1 MLEPNPLTNLPDL
14 ENVEWN
20 YDQSVKK
27 MRQLVVSWKTLSLE
41 LLRELYLARMILS
54 NPGRR
59 SDLNLSTNVERLTWT
74 QYLNDVGLNHETVRR
89 WLSKYDFDRHE
100 LVSVEP
106 IRLPKEIEIDDVLP
120 TTHSCPD
127 CGYEYDGA
135 PTTPVENGITN
146 SQRLWFESSE
156 EHQRHPEEFYPT
168 HPAITKMLLDREELD
183 GTIWEPAC
191 GKGDMSEVLIDNGY
205 DVLSTDLIDRGYG
218 EVGIDFL
225 DDDQISRFGAVD
237 YIISYPPFT
246 FSLDFVLQAKKIARK
261 KICIL
266 NSPMFLDG
274 IKRYEMWIDKDFP
287 LKNMYQFAG
296 RVVFRKDGLSDQSQ
310 NGLIRFPRAWFVFEK
325 GYTGK
330 PTIDWILPELDINPS
345 RASFPILSW

>member
-1 MLEPNPLTNLPDL
+1 MLEPNPLVNLPDL
-14 ENVEWN
+14 EQVEWN
-20 YDQSVKK
+20 YDQSVQK
-27 MRQLVVSWKTLSLE
+27 MRKLVVNWRNLSLE
-41 LLRELYLARMILS
+41 LLRELHLARMNLS

-74 QYLNDVGLNHETVRR
+74 EYLHDVGLNHETVRR
-89 WLSKYDFDRHE
+89 WLSKYDFDNDE
-100 LVSVEP
+100 LIRDEE
-106 IRLPKEIEIDDVLP
+106 IRLPKEVAIVD
-120 TTHSCPD
+120 
-127 CGYEYDGA
+127 
-135 PTTPVENGITN
+135 
-146 SQRLWFESSE
+146 Q
-156 EHQRHPEEFYPT
+156 QRHPEDFYPT
-168 HPAITKMLLDREELD
+168 HPTITQMLLDREELD

-191 GKGDMSEVLIDNGY
+191 GQGDMSKVLIGRGY

-218 EVGIDFL
+218 EGGIDFL
-225 DDDQISRFGAVD
+225 DDDQISRFGSVD
-237 YIISYPPFT
+237 NIITNPPFT
-246 FSLDFVLQAKKIARK
+246 FALDFVLQAKKIARK

-330 PTIDWILPELDINPS
+330 PTIDWILPELDDEN
-345 RASFPILSW
+345 

>member
-1 MLEPNPLTNLPDL
+1 MLEPNPLVNLPDL
-14 ENVEWN
+14 EQVSWN
-20 YDQSVKK
+20 YDQSVQK
-27 MRQLVVSWKTLSLE
+27 MRQLVVNWRNLSLE
-41 LLRELYLARMILS
+41 LLRELYLARLNLS

-74 QYLNDVGLNHETVRR
+74 EYLHDVGLNHETVRR
-89 WLSKYDFDRHE
+89 WLSKYDFDNDE
-100 LVSVEP
+100 LIQDEE
-106 IRLPKEIEIDDVLP
+106 IRLPKEVEI
-120 TTHSCPD
+120 
-127 CGYEYDGA
+127 
-135 PTTPVENGITN
+135 VEN
-146 SQRLWFESSE
+146 
-156 EHQRHPEEFYPT
+156 QRHPEDFYPT
-168 HPAITKMLLDREELD
+168 HPVITQMLLDREELD

-191 GKGDMSEVLIDNGY
+191 GRGDMSKVLIGRGY

-218 EVGIDFL
+218 EGGIDFL
-225 DDDQISRFGAVD
+225 DDDQISRFGQFDNIVTN
-237 YIISYPPFT
+237 PPFT
-246 FSLDFVLQAKKIARK
+246 FALDFVLQAKKIARK

-330 PTIDWILPELDINPS
+330 PTIDWILPELDDEN
-345 RASFPILSW
+345 